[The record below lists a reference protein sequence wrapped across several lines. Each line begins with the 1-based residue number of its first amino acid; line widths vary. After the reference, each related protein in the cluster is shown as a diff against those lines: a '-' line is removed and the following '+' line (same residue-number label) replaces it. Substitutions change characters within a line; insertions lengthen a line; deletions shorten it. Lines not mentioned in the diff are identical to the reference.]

1 MSRLIRSLLL
11 CVATA
16 MAVGCTTKP
25 VENID
30 QSLPPDSNRTSVQVQ
45 AAIHDALEEQKWTV
59 QQDSGNVIYAEIT
72 VRERHHAE
80 VSIPY
85 SSQQYSIKL
94 RSSSGLDEKDGQI
107 HRNYN
112 KWVAILNNK
121 ILQNLHLAPPSN

>member
-1 MSRLIRSLLL
+1 MSRLIRTLLL

-45 AAIHDALEEQKWTV
+45 AAIRDALEEQKWEV
-59 QQDSGNVIYAEIT
+59 QQDSGNVIYAAIT

-80 VSIPY
+80 ISIPY

-94 RSSSGLDEKDGQI
+94 RSSRGLDEKDGQI

>member
-1 MSRLIRSLLL
+1 MSRLIRSVLL
-11 CVATA
+11 CAAAVL
-16 MAVGCTTKP
+16 AVGCTTKP

-59 QQDSGNVIYAEIT
+59 QQDSGNVIYAAIT

-94 RSSSGLDEKDGQI
+94 RSSRGLDEKDGQI

-112 KWVAILNNK
+112 NWVILLNEK
-121 ILQNLHLAPPSN
+121 IQQNLGVTPTR

>member
-16 MAVGCTTKP
+16 MAVGCTTKS
-25 VENID
+25 VESID
-30 QSLPPDSNRTSVQVQ
+30 QNLPADSNRTSVQVQ

-59 QQDSGNVIYAEIT
+59 QQDSGSVIYAEIT

-80 VSIPY
+80 ISIPY

-112 KWVAILNNK
+112 KWVTILNNK

>member
-11 CVATA
+11 CVATTLA
-16 MAVGCTTKP
+16 LGCTTKP
-25 VENID
+25 VQNID
-30 QSLPPDSNRTSVQVQ
+30 QSLPADSNRTSVQVQ
-45 AAIHDALEEQKWTV
+45 AAIRDALDEQKWTV
-59 QQDSGNVIYAEIT
+59 QQDAGNVIYAQIT

-80 VSIPY
+80 ISIPY

-112 KWVAILNNK
+112 KWVTLLNNR
-121 ILQNLHLAPPSN
+121 ILQNLHLAPPSP

>member
-16 MAVGCTTKP
+16 MAVGCTTQS
-25 VENID
+25 VESID
-30 QSLPPDSNRTSVQVQ
+30 QNLPADSNRTSVQVQ

-59 QQDSGNVIYAEIT
+59 QQDSGSVIYAQIT

-80 VSIPY
+80 ISIPY

-112 KWVAILNNK
+112 KWVTILNNK